1 MISTPEKFTYPAILI
16 LQVLFLC
23 VSSGKAQPS
32 TGNNLLELDKAD
44 SVRILL
50 YDAAPPGSVVIS
62 PRNST
67 VSLYFENNKIR
78 LPAGSAGADIST
90 SNGRVIIKHGSTKQ
104 SVDSLRLESDDI
116 IQVHTKKFGRK
127 FYHGSLLITPDRERD
142 NLRIINRVSLND
154 YIASVVGSEMNFTDI
169 EALKT
174 QAVVSRTYALW
185 SVQRSPYPDYDMTD
199 REANQVYLGDI
210 PSKPWYRK
218 AAESTQG
225 EILTWSGQL
234 ILSVFS
240 STCGGTTS
248 NNEDVW
254 NGVPHPYL
262 RSQSDSK
269 MCEASPHYRWSFSL
283 NQNRLKKLLRKQ
295 YNFSYESVSI
305 EKDASN
311 RIETVVFTD
320 NNNNQLTFSGNDFR
334 GLINKHISY
343 QSIRSTHFEWTEEDE
358 TIHIEGKG
366 LGHGVGLCQWG
377 ARGFAQNGWD
387 YKSILSF
394 YFSGTKTV
402 NLEEIESN
410 KITLH
415 P

>member
-1 MISTPEKFTYPAILI
+1 MISIPEKSAIFIILI
-16 LQVLFLC
+16 LFLC
-23 VSSGKAQPS
+23 ISSGKAQS
-32 TGNNLLELDKAD
+32 SAANNLLELDKAD

-50 YDAAPPGSVVIS
+50 YDTAPPESIKITA
-62 PRNST
+62 RDST
-67 VSLYFENNKIR
+67 VILYFGGDKLR
-78 LPAGSAGADIST
+78 LPAGSAGADIYT
-90 SNGRVIIKHGSTKQ
+90 SNNRLFVKHSQTKQ
-104 SVDSLRLESDDI
+104 PVDSLRIESGDVI
-116 IQVHTKKFGRK
+116 RVHTQNFGRRD
-127 FYHGSLLITPDRERD
+127 YHGSMLITPAGNQ
-142 NLRIINRVSLND
+142 NLRIINRVSLED
-154 YIASVVGSEMNFTDI
+154 YIASVVGSEMNFTEI

-185 SVQRSPYPDYDMTD
+185 SVQKSPYPDFDMKD
-199 REANQVYLGDI
+199 REANQVYIGDI

-218 AAESTQG
+218 AAESTRG
-225 EILTWSGQL
+225 EILTWSEQL

-254 NGVPHPYL
+254 DGDPHPYL

-283 NQNRLKKLLRKQ
+283 DPNRLNKLLRKQ
-295 YNFSYESVSI
+295 YNFSYESVLLK
-305 EKDASN
+305 KDASN
-311 RIETVVFTD
+311 RVKTVVFTD
-320 NNNNQLTFSGNDFR
+320 KNNHQLTFSGNDFR
-334 GLINKHISY
+334 GLINNHISY
-343 QSIRSTHFEWTEEDE
+343 QSIRSTHFEWIEEDG
-358 TIHIEGKG
+358 TIQMKGKG

-410 KITLH
+410 NITLH
-415 P
+415 L